1 MHRICCTL
9 ITIHPSHTSLQI
21 VVLHTTRPRKVPRT
35 SERRT
40 GISRIRQPRKQSTW
54 ARARDAHARS
64 LRGGL
69 GHNAALVGVEV
80 RLHAIRNAKVASIA
94 AGLGACALGIAEV
107 KECVLETKVVWGR
120 GIAIGQSGHLRW
132 DWCSTRCWK
141 LALCSYHIVHERRT
155 VKCGCAG

>member
-1 MHRICCTL
+1 MSKAHCFSIAQPAKCDCNKRLHRTCCTL

-21 VVLHTTRPRKVPRT
+21 IVLHTTRPRKVPRT

-107 KECVLETKVVWGR
+107 KDCVLETKVVLG
-120 GIAIGQSGHLRW
+120 
-132 DWCSTRCWK
+132 
-141 LALCSYHIVHERRT
+141 
-155 VKCGCAG
+155 